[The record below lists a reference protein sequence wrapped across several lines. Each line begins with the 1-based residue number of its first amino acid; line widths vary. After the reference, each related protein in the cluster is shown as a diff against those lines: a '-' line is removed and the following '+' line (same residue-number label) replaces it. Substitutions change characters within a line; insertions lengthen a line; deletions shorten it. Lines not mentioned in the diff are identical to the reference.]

1 MARGEAGIGKG
12 QNTKGHTIHVEENS
26 YYPNDNEKD
35 IEQLRRNQMCILEKS
50 L

>member
-1 MARGEAGIGKG
+1 MARGEAAIGKG
-12 QNTKGHTIHVEENS
+12 QNTKGHAIHVEEIS
-26 YYPNDNEKD
+26 HCPEDNEKE